1 MMGGLP
7 EGECRIQETVLR
19 AVCATR
25 QLRTARSPTDTDTFG
40 EKEVRMAGLCCC
52 CDDDKSGR
60 MM

>member
-1 MMGGLP
+1 MGGLP

-25 QLRTARSPTDTDTFG
+25 QLSTARSPTDTDTFG

>member
-1 MMGGLP
+1 MMVGLP
-7 EGECRIQETVLR
+7 EGECRIHETVLR

-25 QLRTARSPTDTDTFG
+25 QLSTARSPTDTDTFG

-52 CDDDKSGR
+52 DDDKSGR